1 MNPLEKDNSK
11 PDGKS
16 TVARA
21 YTVKHVPEM
30 WEKNQGFRDA
40 RGRGYTVAPDG
51 SLRAATK
58 PMSREKRRRLE
69 REQAKA
75 KREGR

>member
-1 MNPLEKDNSK
+1 MNKNEEDNSK
-11 PDGKS
+11 PLGS
-16 TVARA
+16 RSRVARS

-30 WEKNQGFRDA
+30 WKKGEGFRDA
-40 RGRGYTVAPDG
+40 RGRGYLVAPDG

-69 REQAKA
+69 RAAKN
-75 KREGR
+75 GR